1 MQPEH
6 TLGPINQHE
15 LQDDK
20 NIDDVGQ
27 RIRNIEMFG
36 QSSLNMIN
44 PGLGIEQ
51 SKPVDPILLNS
62 HSPESREG
70 SREKNFSTP
79 KAKNSADDDY
89 DDIKAVKKVEGQAT
103 VAAFRVEDLDASSR
117 QSRQVKKVRH
127 QDYVYDER
135 DEEEK

>member
-1 MQPEH
+1 MMNNTHNVLHYGTSGAPMNQDVRDDDPLYGLERLIMQPEH

-44 PGLGIEQ
+44 PGLGIQ
-51 SKPVDPILLNS
+51 
-62 HSPESREG
+62 
-70 SREKNFSTP
+70 
-79 KAKNSADDDY
+79 
-89 DDIKAVKKVEGQAT
+89 
-103 VAAFRVEDLDASSR
+103 
-117 QSRQVKKVRH
+117 
-127 QDYVYDER
+127 
-135 DEEEK
+135 